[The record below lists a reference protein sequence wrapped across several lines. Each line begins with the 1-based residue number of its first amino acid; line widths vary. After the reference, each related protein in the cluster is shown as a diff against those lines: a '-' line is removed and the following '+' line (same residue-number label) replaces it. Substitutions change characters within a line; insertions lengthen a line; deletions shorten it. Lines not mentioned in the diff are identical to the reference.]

1 LSKHQHS
8 FQILKKEYAARRYQS
23 TTMGLISTSPIS
35 ATFLV
40 PVDIYFA
47 HLVIAGT
54 GQFSNGLVT
63 PIMLELVVP

>member
-1 LSKHQHS
+1 
-8 FQILKKEYAARRYQS
+8 
-23 TTMGLISTSPIS
+23 MGLISTSPIS

-54 GQFSNGLVT
+54 GLFSNGLVT
-63 PIMLELVVP
+63 PIMLELVS